1 MHSHQPLTCIHTLRR
16 PTFVSVVLSVQVA
29 EELLEMKNYN
39 GVKEIVAGIDS
50 PAVIVLKRRAVAAAL
65 ERQSPSFELRLGVIR
80 TLFSAS
86 KNHRAYRE
94 LLERTAPP
102 CITFLGSLLSDLA
115 MLGAPTF
122 KHGGQGRGGSG
133 GSGGSGG
140 NGGGGGRSA
149 GLGSI
154 KESVSADSFGS
165 VSSSSTTGS
174 GTCADD
180 GNGNQSSTAGK
191 ARNGSLG
198 GKTLQVTKPD
208 SSSSSSLSSAS
219 PAARSVSAD
228 PRSWGGS
235 GGRGGGR
242 GEAGGARGALG
253 LNLGILDMAA
263 KRESLDLTTHLKIAR
278 AIHFIQ
284 MCQLTPFPLTA
295 VETIQTALKTNLKDA
310 SLRSDGDLCREAR
323 LVGGSSAS
331 ASSSSSSSSSG
342 STSGSTSSSASVN
355 ANTRIGAAGRRSTV
369 SACTN
374 RELKAIRMMTPQVDP
389 GMGMGSGSGGARGG
403 AAGMLSGLSGGRAGS
418 RGNGGDGGDGG
429 SVNGSLVASM
439 EGPGPV
445 SWTQAR
451 MAHTF
456 DAQGPKELSVVEGHI
471 ITIVEVHDDG
481 WTSIIVEGVKGI
493 VPTAFAIETA
503 AT

>member
-1 MHSHQPLTCIHTLRR
+1 
-16 PTFVSVVLSVQVA
+16 
-29 EELLEMKNYN
+29 MKNYN

-133 GSGGSGG
+133 G
-140 NGGGGGRSA
+140 NGGGGGGSA

-154 KESVSADSFGS
+154 NESVSADSFGS
-165 VSSSSTTGS
+165 VSSSSSTMGS

-208 SSSSSSLSSAS
+208 SSSSSSLSSAP

-242 GEAGGARGALG
+242 GEAGGARGARGALG

-331 ASSSSSSSSSG
+331 ASSSRSSSSSSSSSG
-342 STSGSTSSSASVN
+342 SSSSSASVN
-355 ANTRIGAAGRRSTV
+355 ANTRFGAAGRRSTV

-403 AAGMLSGLSGGRAGS
+403 AAGTLSGLGGGGAGS
-418 RGNGGDGGDGG
+418 RGNGGDGGDDGAGAIIPVGG
-429 SVNGSLVASM
+429 SVNSVNGSLVASM

-493 VPTAFAIETA
+493 VPTAFAIETT